1 MNGEK
6 GQALPLA
13 MLALTIGALII
24 APFLGHA
31 GASVI
36 GSRTYAEAIALRNSC
51 DAGVEHAI
59 WSLTRGTLA
68 AQLPNPGDH
77 ITYQLGETLNGVN
90 TTVTVTTNASGGG
103 GAVGDITNTVISTLE
118 YDTVDGWEPDIIQI
132 SSSVYAI
139 AYRGV
144 QSDGW
149 LKTVSIAADGTISP
163 TVISTLEFDTAD
175 CYTPDIIHISGNVYA
190 IAYRGVQ
197 SDGWLKTVTI
207 ATNGT
212 ISPTVISTLEFDTA
226 DGWEPNIIP
235 ISGNVYAIAYR
246 GVQSDGW
253 LKTVT
258 IATNG
263 TISPTIIST
272 LEFDTAD
279 GWEPNI
285 IPVSGNVY
293 AIAYRGVLSDGWLKT
308 VTIATNGTIS
318 PAIISTLEFD
328 TSDGATPTIIPISG
342 NVYAIVYTGTTNN
355 GFLKTITIATNG
367 TISPTII
374 ATLAFGSSLYAPY
387 IINVGSNIYVV
398 VGRGNNNNGVLR
410 TIEIAAGGGITN
422 PNISS
427 FIFDNGYGYEPV
439 MAHVSEDIFA
449 IAYRGVNSDGF
460 VITVGIKTSAAGVAS
475 YRIVSTA
482 GGTTISAL
490 VNTDNTTASIVSW
503 QIQ

>member
-31 GASVI
+31 SASII

-149 LKTVSIAADGTISP
+149 LKTV
-163 TVISTLEFDTAD
+163 
-175 CYTPDIIHISGNVYA
+175 
-190 IAYRGVQ
+190 
-197 SDGWLKTVTI
+197 TI

-212 ISPTVISTLEFDTA
+212 ISPTV
-226 DGWEPNIIP
+226 
-235 ISGNVYAIAYR
+235 
-246 GVQSDGW
+246 
-253 LKTVT
+253 
-258 IATNG
+258 
-263 TISPTIIST
+263 IST

-449 IAYRGVNSDGF
+449 IAYRGTSDDGF

>member
-118 YDTVDGWEPDIIQI
+118 YDTGDGWEPDIIQI

-272 LEFDTAD
+272 LEFDT
-279 GWEPNI
+279 
-285 IPVSGNVY
+285 
-293 AIAYRGVLSDGWLKT
+293 
-308 VTIATNGTIS
+308 
-318 PAIISTLEFD
+318 
-328 TSDGATPTIIPISG
+328 SDGATPTIIPISG

-439 MAHVSEDIFA
+439 IAHVSEDIFA
-449 IAYRGVNSDGF
+449 IAYRGTSDDGF

>member
-272 LEFDTAD
+272 LEFDT
-279 GWEPNI
+279 
-285 IPVSGNVY
+285 
-293 AIAYRGVLSDGWLKT
+293 
-308 VTIATNGTIS
+308 
-318 PAIISTLEFD
+318 
-328 TSDGATPTIIPISG
+328 SDGATPTIIPISG

-439 MAHVSEDIFA
+439 IAHVSEDIFA
-449 IAYRGVNSDGF
+449 IAYRGTSDDGF

>member
-90 TTVTVTTNASGGG
+90 TTVTVTTNATGG

-118 YDTVDGWEPDIIQI
+118 YDTGDGWEPDIIQI
-132 SSSVYAI
+132 SSSVCAI

-144 QSDGW
+144 SNNGY

-212 ISPTVISTLEFDTA
+212 ISPT
-226 DGWEPNIIP
+226 
-235 ISGNVYAIAYR
+235 
-246 GVQSDGW
+246 
-253 LKTVT
+253 
-258 IATNG
+258 
-263 TISPTIIST
+263 
-272 LEFDTAD
+272 
-279 GWEPNI
+279 
-285 IPVSGNVY
+285 
-293 AIAYRGVLSDGWLKT
+293 
-308 VTIATNGTIS
+308 
-318 PAIISTLEFD
+318 IISTLEFD

-439 MAHVSEDIFA
+439 IAHVSEDIFA

-475 YRIVSTA
+475 YRIISTA